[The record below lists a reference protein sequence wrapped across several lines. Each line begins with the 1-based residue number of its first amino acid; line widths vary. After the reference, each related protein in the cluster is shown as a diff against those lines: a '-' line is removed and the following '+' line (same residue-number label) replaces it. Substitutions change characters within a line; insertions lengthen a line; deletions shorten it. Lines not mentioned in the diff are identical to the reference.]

1 MKVVDIRNVFEKR
14 RIQLFYVDDD
24 FIYYAEEKLQGE
36 LSNLYILE
44 YNRDTRRERLV
55 TNYTLEDSSFVQ
67 HIFAFEETI
76 LLVLENGSSSLW
88 VVELDR
94 RSGMELSR
102 RKLNFTGRFYECKAI
117 DANNIIFTAAPD
129 EKSKNFFKQYKALT
143 KCDTLAYIYDIEQD
157 KKSFIRCPLISKVG
171 CDSLFTVKTTEGN
184 KLIILD
190 PWGDEETKLYYF
202 REQRW
207 ISADIR
213 DNIWICDLDAAL
225 LELKDGKEN
234 LTVHCVASADIK
246 GMVRY
251 AAITDKKL
259 YMKATHFKSGVE
271 KICSYDFEDRKIEAL
286 AELLPCEDNETYY
299 VENRTGQTYRL
310 TIDENK
316 TLVESMMNDFKFEY
330 KTSFGKFIACI
341 ENRFIITNSDN
352 KAVYIID
359 TKSGTENKYDC
370 KCEIYG
376 STLVLY

>member
-76 LLVLENGSSSLW
+76 LLVLENGSSSIW

-129 EKSKNFFKQYKALT
+129 EKSKGFFKKYKALT

-213 DNIWICDLDAAL
+213 DNIWICDLDSAL
-225 LELKDGKEN
+225 LELKNGKEN

-259 YMKATHFKSGVE
+259 YIRLHTLNRVLKKYAHMILKAK
-271 KICSYDFEDRKIEAL
+271 K
-286 AELLPCEDNETYY
+286 
-299 VENRTGQTYRL
+299 
-310 TIDENK
+310 
-316 TLVESMMNDFKFEY
+316 
-330 KTSFGKFIACI
+330 
-341 ENRFIITNSDN
+341 
-352 KAVYIID
+352 
-359 TKSGTENKYDC
+359 
-370 KCEIYG
+370 
-376 STLVLY
+376 

>member
-1 MKVVDIRNVFEKR
+1 MTVVDIRNVFEKR

-24 FIYYAEEKLQGE
+24 FIYYAEEKLRGE

-44 YNRDTRRERLV
+44 YNRDTRREKLV

-76 LLVLENGSSSLW
+76 ILVLENSSSSLW

-102 RKLNFTGRFYECKAI
+102 RKLNFTGRFYECKAV
-117 DANNIIFTAAPD
+117 DANNIIFTTAAD
-129 EKSKNFFKQYKALT
+129 EKSKSFFKQYKALT

-171 CDSLFTVKTTEGN
+171 CDSLFTIKTKDGN

-213 DNIWICDLDAAL
+213 DNIWICDLDSAL
-225 LELKDGKEN
+225 LELKGGKEN
-234 LTVHCVASADIK
+234 LSVHCIASADIK

-259 YMKATHFKSGVE
+259 YMKATHFKSGLE
-271 KICSYDFEDRKIEAL
+271 KICSYDFENGSIEAL
-286 AELLPCEDNETYY
+286 AELLPCEDNESYY
-299 VENRTGQTYRL
+299 VEKLTGLTYKL
-310 TIDENK
+310 TVDEDK
-316 TLVESMMNDFKFEY
+316 TLVESMTSDFRAKY
-330 KTSFGKFIACI
+330 KSSLGKFSACI
-341 ENRFIITNSDN
+341 ENRFIITKDDKSIC
-352 KAVYIID
+352 IID
-359 TKSGTENKYDC
+359 TKANTENKYDC

-376 STLVLY
+376 NTIVLY

>member
-1 MKVVDIRNVFEKR
+1 MTVVDIRNVFESR

-24 FIYYAEEKLQGE
+24 FIYYAEEKLHGE

-44 YNRDTRRERLV
+44 YNRDTHKERLV

-76 LLVLENGSSSLW
+76 LLVLENGSNSLW
-88 VVELDR
+88 LVEIDKR
-94 RSGMELSR
+94 NGMELSR

-117 DANNIIFTAAPD
+117 DANNLIFTSAPD
-129 EKSKNFFKQYKALT
+129 EKSKDFFKQYKALT

-171 CDSLFTVKTTEGN
+171 CDSLFTVKTSEGN

-190 PWGDEETKLYYF
+190 PWGDEETKSYYF

-213 DNIWICDLDAAL
+213 DNIWICDLDSAL

-234 LTVHCVASADIK
+234 LTVKCIASADIK

-251 AAITDKKL
+251 ATISDKKL
-259 YMKATHFKSGVE
+259 YMKATHFKSGLK
-271 KICSYDFEDRKIEAL
+271 KICAYDFESGNIEAVT
-286 AELLPCEDNETYY
+286 EILPCEEDDYY
-299 VENRTGQTYRL
+299 YIEERTGKTYRL
-310 TIDENK
+310 TVTEEK
-316 TLVESMMNDFKFEY
+316 TFVESLTDEFSAEY
-330 KTSFGKFIACI
+330 KTSFGKFVACI
-341 ENRFIITNSDN
+341 EERFIITKSGNDS
-352 KAVYIID
+352 VGLLD
-359 TKSGTENKYDC
+359 TKTGVENEYNC
-370 KCEIYG
+370 KCEVYDN
-376 STLVLY
+376 TLVLY

>member
-1 MKVVDIRNVFEKR
+1 M
-14 RIQLFYVDDD
+14 
-24 FIYYAEEKLQGE
+24 
-36 LSNLYILE
+36 
-44 YNRDTRRERLV
+44 
-55 TNYTLEDSSFVQ
+55 
-67 HIFAFEETI
+67 
-76 LLVLENGSSSLW
+76 LENGSSSIW

-129 EKSKNFFKQYKALT
+129 EKSKGFFKQYKALT

-213 DNIWICDLDAAL
+213 DNIWICDLDSAL
-225 LELKDGKEN
+225 LELKNGKEN

-271 KICSYDFEDRKIEAL
+271 KICSYDFESKKIEAL

-299 VENRTGQTYRL
+299 VENRTGQTYKL
-310 TIDENK
+310 TIDEDK
-316 TLVESMMNDFKFEY
+316 TLVESMMSDFKGKY
-330 KTSFGKFIACI
+330 KTAFGKFVACI

-352 KAVYIID
+352 KAIYIID